1 MNIFRFAGD
10 MTHLISILVLLLK
23 IYATKSCSGI
33 SLKTQELYALVFL
46 TRYLDLFTDF
56 ISVYNTIM
64 KLVFIASSLA
74 IVWCM
79 RMYRVVR
86 RSYDK
91 DLDTFRHYFL
101 ILASFILA
109 LLVHEKFTFQE
120 VFWAFSIYLEALAIL
135 PQLVLLQRS
144 GNVDNLTGQYVF
156 FLGLRLWY
164 CPNSI
169 VCRFLLLLFH
179 QLEKQCK
186 TAAASLSREMLLFEG
201 IGCSSVNSSRQ
212 SAPLLIFDLLR
223 SAPQSSPSEEST
235 WEEGSECCIWSDHSF
250 HFCQSQ
256 LPLYGIH
263 STTGADPFYWM
274 RVILASNRGT
284 VMELGI
290 TPIVT
295 SGLVMQL
302 LAGSKIIEVD
312 NSVREDRA
320 LLNGAQKLLGILIAV
335 GEAVAYVLSGMYGS
349 VGQLGVGNAI
359 LIIIQLCFAGII
371 VICLDELLQKG
382 YGLGSGISL
391 FIATNICENI
401 IWKAF
406 SPTTINS
413 GRGAEFEGAVIAM
426 FHLLITRTDKVRALR
441 EAFYRQNLPNV
452 TNLLATVLIFL
463 IVIYFQG
470 FRVVLPVRS
479 KNARGQQGSYPIKL
493 FYTSNMPIILQS
505 ALVSNLYFIS
515 QLLYRKYSGNFLV
528 NLLGKWKESEY
539 SGGQFIPVGG
549 LAYYVTAPA
558 SLADM
563 AANPFHALFYLVFML
578 SACALFSKTWIEV
591 SGSSAKDVAKQLK
604 EQQMVMPGH
613 RDSNLQK
620 ELNRYIPTAA
630 AFGGMCIGALTVL
643 ADFMGAI
650 GSGTGI
656 LLAVTIIYQY
666 FETFEKER
674 ATELGFFGL

>member
-1 MNIFRFAGD
+1 MA
-10 MTHLISILVLLLK
+10 LLLLPEL
-23 IYATKSCSGI
+23 GI

-46 TRYLDLFTDF
+46 ARYLDLFTEF
-56 ISVYNTIM
+56 ISVYNSIM
-64 KLVFIASSLA
+64 KI
-74 IVWCM
+74 
-79 RMYRVVR
+79 
-86 RSYDK
+86 
-91 DLDTFRHYFL
+91 
-101 ILASFILA
+101 
-109 LLVHEKFTFQE
+109 
-120 VFWAFSIYLEALAIL
+120 FWAFSIYLEAVAIL

-156 FLGLRLWY
+156 FLGAYRAFYILNWIYRYFTETHFSRWISCVSGLVQTALY
-164 CPNSI
+164 ADFFYYYFIRVVEMGGGFRVLHLVRP
-169 VCRFLLLLFH
+169 FLSFLP
-179 QLEKQCK
+179 E
-186 TAAASLSREMLLFEG
+186 
-201 IGCSSVNSSRQ
+201 VQ
-212 SAPLLIFDLLR
+212 SADRKVPFREKVIYTVISLFIFLV
-223 SAPQSSPSEEST
+223 
-235 WEEGSECCIWSDHSF
+235 C
-250 HFCQSQ
+250 SQ

-349 VGQLGVGNAI
+349 VSQLGVGNAI

-413 GRGAEFEGAVIAM
+413 GRGAEFEGAVIAL

-479 KNARGQQGSYPIKL
+479 RMPVDNRVHIQLSFSTHLICPL
-493 FYTSNMPIILQS
+493 F
-505 ALVSNLYFIS
+505 SNLHLFPIFIS
-515 QLLYRKYSGNFLV
+515 SLRRYSGNFFV

-539 SGGQFIPVGG
+539 SGGQFVPVGG
-549 LAYYVTAPA
+549 LAYYVTAPT

-591 SGSSAKDVAKQLK
+591 SGSSARDVAKQLK

-674 ATELGFFGL
+674 ASELGFFGF

>member
-1 MNIFRFAGD
+1 
-10 MTHLISILVLLLK
+10 
-23 IYATKSCSGI
+23 
-33 SLKTQELYALVFL
+33 
-46 TRYLDLFTDF
+46 
-56 ISVYNTIM
+56 
-64 KLVFIASSLA
+64 
-74 IVWCM
+74 
-79 RMYRVVR
+79 
-86 RSYDK
+86 
-91 DLDTFRHYFL
+91 
-101 ILASFILA
+101 
-109 LLVHEKFTFQE
+109 
-120 VFWAFSIYLEALAIL
+120 
-135 PQLVLLQRS
+135 
-144 GNVDNLTGQYVF
+144 
-156 FLGLRLWY
+156 
-164 CPNSI
+164 
-169 VCRFLLLLFH
+169 
-179 QLEKQCK
+179 
-186 TAAASLSREMLLFEG
+186 
-201 IGCSSVNSSRQ
+201 
-212 SAPLLIFDLLR
+212 
-223 SAPQSSPSEEST
+223 
-235 WEEGSECCIWSDHSF
+235 
-250 HFCQSQ
+250 
-256 LPLYGIH
+256 
-263 STTGADPFYWM
+263 
-274 RVILASNRGT
+274 
-284 VMELGI
+284 
-290 TPIVT
+290 
-295 SGLVMQL
+295 
-302 LAGSKIIEVD
+302 
-312 NSVREDRA
+312 
-320 LLNGAQKLLGILIAV
+320 
-335 GEAVAYVLSGMYGS
+335 MYGS
-349 VGQLGVGNAI
+349 VSQLGVGNAI

-463 IVIYFQG
+463 IVIHFQG

-515 QLLYRKYSGNFLV
+515 QLLYRKYSGNFFV

-563 AANPFHALFYLVFML
+563 AANSFHALFYLVFML

-591 SGSSAKDVAKQLK
+591 SGSSAKDVVKQLK

-674 ATELGFFGL
+674 ASELGFFGL

>member
-1 MNIFRFAGD
+1 MSSPIAGILEGND
-10 MTHLISILVLLLK
+10 NLDVGSSLMKIQDDRDTTKRSEQRILVETVGVKVLYSFAQAFTKLIILQDEEDTDQGAEARRIQTTMAETNK
-23 IYATKSCSGI
+23 SFVEMGGGFRVLHLVKPFLSFLPEVQSADRKVPFREKVIYTVI
-33 SLKTQELYALVFL
+33 SLFIFLV
-46 TRYLDLFTDF
+46 
-56 ISVYNTIM
+56 
-64 KLVFIASSLA
+64 
-74 IVWCM
+74 C
-79 RMYRVVR
+79 
-86 RSYDK
+86 
-91 DLDTFRHYFL
+91 
-101 ILASFILA
+101 
-109 LLVHEKFTFQE
+109 
-120 VFWAFSIYLEALAIL
+120 
-135 PQLVLLQRS
+135 
-144 GNVDNLTGQYVF
+144 
-156 FLGLRLWY
+156 
-164 CPNSI
+164 
-169 VCRFLLLLFH
+169 
-179 QLEKQCK
+179 
-186 TAAASLSREMLLFEG
+186 
-201 IGCSSVNSSRQ
+201 
-212 SAPLLIFDLLR
+212 
-223 SAPQSSPSEEST
+223 
-235 WEEGSECCIWSDHSF
+235 
-250 HFCQSQ
+250 SQ

-295 SGLVMQL
+295 AGMVMQL

-312 NSVREDRA
+312 NNVREDRE
-320 LLNGAQKLLGILIAV
+320 LLNGAQKLLGILIAI
-335 GEAVAYVLSGMYGS
+335 GEAIAYVLSGMYGS
-349 VGQLGVGNAI
+349 VNQLGVGNAI

-371 VICLDELLQKG
+371 VMCLDELLQKG

-391 FIATNICENI
+391 FIATNICESI

-406 SPTTINS
+406 SPTTINT
-413 GRGAEFEGAVIAM
+413 GRGAEFEGAIIAL
-426 FHLLITRTDKVRALR
+426 FHLLIARTDKVRALR

-452 TNLLATVLIFL
+452 TNLLATVLIFC
-463 IVIYFQG
+463 VVNYFQG

-515 QLLYRKYSGNFLV
+515 QLLYRKYGGNFLV
-528 NLLGKWKESEY
+528 NLLGIWKQSEY
-539 SGGQFIPVGG
+539 SGQSVPVGG
-549 LAYYVTAPA
+549 LAYYVTAPS

-563 AANPFHALFYLVFML
+563 MANPFHALFYIVFML

-591 SGSSAKDVAKQLK
+591 SGSSARDVAKQLK

-643 ADFMGAI
+643 ADMMGAI

-666 FETFEKER
+666 FETFEKEK
-674 ATELGFFGL
+674 ATELGFLGL

>member
-1 MNIFRFAGD
+1 MRLMRWSNVCKD
-10 MTHLISILVLLLK
+10 ENME
-23 IYATKSCSGI
+23 GI
-33 SLKTQELYALVFL
+33 GWVMEY
-46 TRYLDLFTDF
+46 
-56 ISVYNTIM
+56 
-64 KLVFIASSLA
+64 
-74 IVWCM
+74 
-79 RMYRVVR
+79 
-86 RSYDK
+86 
-91 DLDTFRHYFL
+91 
-101 ILASFILA
+101 
-109 LLVHEKFTFQE
+109 
-120 VFWAFSIYLEALAIL
+120 
-135 PQLVLLQRS
+135 
-144 GNVDNLTGQYVF
+144 
-156 FLGLRLWY
+156 
-164 CPNSI
+164 
-169 VCRFLLLLFH
+169 
-179 QLEKQCK
+179 
-186 TAAASLSREMLLFEG
+186 SRGGFGLFEG
-201 IGCSSVNSSRQ
+201 CFLYMPRGMSRSQGSSLKRKRPDTNTASQ
-212 SAPLLIFDLLR
+212 PLLDAERVLYDLIRSKEDMGIWTRDMKRETNLPDNVVTKSLKALQVKKLIKEVVNIQSKGRKHYMAVEFEPSKELTGGAWYVEGNLDTEYIKILKETCVRVLSKLKVATAEGISESINKTGLCATECSTQQIAEILR
-223 SAPQSSPSEEST
+223 ALVLDNEIMEVRSSGSGEFSSIPIGAVCYRCTNKGGLGGGGPTIGAMASIPCGVCPRITQCTPDGIISPKTCAYYTKWFRTVAVICLVAEKAEEEKDWKWRLDLYNLSST
-235 WEEGSECCIWSDHSF
+235 RWEEDLGCFILSG
-250 HFCQSQ
+250 HFSRSCQNQ

-274 RVILASNRGT
+274 RVILASSRGT

-312 NSVREDRA
+312 NNVREDRA

-349 VGQLGVGNAI
+349 VSQLGVGNAI
-359 LIIIQLCFAGII
+359 LIIVQLCFAGII

-413 GRGAEFEGAVIAM
+413 GRGAEFEGAVIAL

-505 ALVSNLYFIS
+505 ALVTNLYFIS
-515 QLLYRKYSGNFLV
+515 QLLYRRYSGNFLV

-539 SGGQFIPVGG
+539 SGGQYIPVGG
-549 LAYYVTAPA
+549 LAYYITAPS

-563 AANPFHALFYLVFML
+563 AANPFHALFYLIFML
-578 SACALFSKTWIEV
+578 AACALFSKTWIEV
-591 SGSSAKDVAKQLK
+591 SGSSARDVAKQLK
-604 EQQMVMPGH
+604 V
-613 RDSNLQK
+613 
-620 ELNRYIPTAA
+620 
-630 AFGGMCIGALTVL
+630 
-643 ADFMGAI
+643 
-650 GSGTGI
+650 
-656 LLAVTIIYQY
+656 
-666 FETFEKER
+666 
-674 ATELGFFGL
+674 